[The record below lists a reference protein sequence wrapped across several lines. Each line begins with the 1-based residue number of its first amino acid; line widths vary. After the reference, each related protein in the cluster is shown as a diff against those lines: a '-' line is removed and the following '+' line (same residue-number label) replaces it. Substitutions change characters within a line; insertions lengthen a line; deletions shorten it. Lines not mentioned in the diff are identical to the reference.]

1 VFLLANHGQPWR
13 WMRWRYFGGRLEKLV
28 EFGGKKRKLV
38 VMLTMGQYPYTCI
51 HGRINTYVYIYI
63 YIPV

>member
-1 VFLLANHGQPWR
+1 MFLLANHGQPWR
-13 WMRWRYFGGRLEKLV
+13 WMRWRYFGERLEKLV

-38 VMLTMGQYPYTCI
+38 VEGNSYTGI
-51 HGRINTYVYIYI
+51 HGRINTHVYTCI